1 MKRNIVLFATI
12 CLLGANVFSQECS
25 TYFPVETGTIIET
38 TNYDKKDNVTGK
50 TVHTYKD
57 RQTSGDTVIYT
68 VQVNSYDKNDELLFS
83 REMKFKCYQDKLYF
97 DLQNYLD
104 PNTMEAYKEME
115 IEIESDNLVLPAGLQ
130 AGQEL
135 NDGSMKISITGSGLP
150 SGINM
155 NIDITNRK
163 VETTENMTTPA
174 GDFEC
179 AKVTYDMD
187 MKMTFIKTHTQ
198 GKEWWA
204 ENVGVVRSETYNKK
218 GKLMGYSVISKI
230 TKP

>member
-1 MKRNIVLFATI
+1 M
-12 CLLGANVFSQECS
+12 
-25 TYFPVETGTIIET
+25 
-38 TNYDKKDNVTGK
+38 
-50 TVHTYKD
+50 
-57 RQTSGDTVIYT
+57 
-68 VQVNSYDKNDELLFS
+68 NSYDKNDELLFS